1 MSALGI
7 INLEYWSTVKDAE
20 DAMSFGIKDPA
31 KIQFNFYIKI
41 SKHIHHKYS
50 LSAFISGKIMCT
62 PNNCFKIEF
71 LMIIKNV
78 EFVFLFYKPL

>member
-1 MSALGI
+1 M
-7 INLEYWSTVKDAE
+7 KDAE

-31 KIQFNFYIKI
+31 KIRLNFYVKI
-41 SKHIHHKYS
+41 NKHIHHEYS
-50 LSAFISGKIMCT
+50 LSALISGKIMCT
-62 PNNCFKIEF
+62 PNSCFKIEF